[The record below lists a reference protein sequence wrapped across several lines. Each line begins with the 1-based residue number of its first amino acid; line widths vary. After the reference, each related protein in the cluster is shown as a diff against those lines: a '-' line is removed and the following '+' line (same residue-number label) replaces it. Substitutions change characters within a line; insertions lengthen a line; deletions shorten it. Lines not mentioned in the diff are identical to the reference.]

1 MPSPNNVNIL
11 ISVSNKASQPLRQ
24 VKNEFR
30 DFRDDLVKFNRRLF
44 TASALVATFTMGFRK
59 AFQLA
64 AVGAD
69 FDMFREQFNR
79 TFGADYFKILRNAS
93 KYTMDAMSIMQLAVQ
108 NHARGLSKYEQEKI
122 FTLSVGAAKLLGTST
137 KDAAMKM
144 SQALQTMSV
153 SGMKQFMVALNV
165 NNQFKNMELFIGR
178 LTKGL
183 NAAGKQSE
191 NFKRVALRELELALG
206 DLAAQTGDTKTMFMV
221 LGAGLESF
229 KQTIG
234 NFLARAL
241 APLSAKLGRFV
252 WEIADKLKDI
262 LDDVD
267 GKFTTLRKNIV
278 NFMQISGGFLAISTG
293 LLGVFSM
300 LALVASTFSISIT
313 GLIGLIALLGLG
325 FKTVKDR
332 AGSWTGAMA
341 TMGATLKAFYQAFTT
356 YEDGWITL
364 SGEVTDHI
372 KSLPSQTQNT
382 IFRLLEFFALLRV
395 AWEGFTDGIK
405 SGVHVIASAI
415 NFVLKPFK
423 DLYSL
428 FGGVATQFSTT
439 TEAIAKTIGHV
450 VGFAGVFLALKS
462 MLGGKGG
469 ILSKIPIIGRF
480 FGGKKPSGTAMD
492 PIYTRSADGVSGFLG
507 QNVGSL
513 EGILNKIGMSSKY
526 TTMGGSAFGSV
537 ALGQMISKIPLIG
550 KTLMSSVA
558 SLLTAGS
565 FMTVVMA
572 VVASFLAGY
581 GIGTLLD
588 KWLGLSDKVSNAAF
602 SLTQSQSAGY
612 NEDIQTGERA
622 QKTIRSTMGKV
633 TWSPGA
639 EKYRGEYD
647 QLTSLMVQGNR
658 SYGGVNTKLMEKLL
672 SDNNVSSNDML
683 RILDNIRFYLQKE
696 GIYPGTGKPN
706 RMANVKESGT

>member
-191 NFKRVALRELELALG
+191 NFKRIALKELELALG

-252 WEIADKLKDI
+252 WDIADKLKDI

-278 NFMQISGGFLAISTG
+278 NFMQMAGGFLAISTG
-293 LLGVFSM
+293 LLGIISM
-300 LALVASTFSISIT
+300 LALVASTFSMSISSLI
-313 GLIGLIALLGLG
+313 GLIGLFGLGL
-325 FKTVKDR
+325 KSVKDR
-332 AGSWTGAMA
+332 TGSWTEAFA
-341 TMGATLKAFYQAFTT
+341 TMGGVLKGFFQAFMS
-356 YEDGWITL
+356 YKDGWITL
-364 SGEVTDHI
+364 SGEIVDQLKLLPPETQKTIWSVI
-372 KSLPSQTQNT
+372 KLFSL
-382 IFRLLEFFALLRV
+382 ARV
-395 AWEGFTDGIK
+395 AWDGFVDGIK
-405 SGVHVIASAI
+405 AGVGTITTIVTA
-415 NFVLKPFK
+415 VLKPFK
-423 DLYSL
+423 MLYEL
-428 FGGVATQFSTT
+428 LGGTAKQFSVT
-439 TEAIAKTIGHV
+439 TEALVKTIGYV
-450 VGFAGVFLALKS
+450 AGFAGVFLALKS
-462 MLGGKGG
+462 VLGGGQG
-469 ILSKIPIIGRF
+469 LLSKIPVIGRF
-480 FGGKKPSGTAMD
+480 FGGKQPKGTAID
-492 PIYTRSADGVSGFLG
+492 PLYVRNVDGLGSVGGLGSILGKLGSG
-507 QNVGSL
+507 
-513 EGILNKIGMSSKY
+513 SKY
-526 TTMGGSAFGSV
+526 TTMGGDIFGNV
-537 ALGQMISKIPLIG
+537 ALGQMVSKIPLIG

-612 NEDIQTGERA
+612 NEDVMTGERA
-622 QKTIRSTMGKV
+622 QKHIRSQMGKV
-633 TWSPGA
+633 TWSPSA
-639 EKYRGEYD
+639 EKYRGEYE